1 MAFLQPGHGTSGCP
15 WPFCF
20 GKGGEQTVQKT
31 TTEPSA
37 QWNPPTSF
45 NRKGRVVKTRN
56 PTPTRADGIQ
66 SLLTFKRSDVKMRR
80 ELWNQ
85 GLMYLIVS
93 LLVFLAL
100 PLISYL
106 A

>member
-1 MAFLQPGHGTSGCP
+1 
-15 WPFCF
+15 
-20 GKGGEQTVQKT
+20 
-31 TTEPSA
+31 
-37 QWNPPTSF
+37 
-45 NRKGRVVKTRN
+45 
-56 PTPTRADGIQ
+56 
-66 SLLTFKRSDVKMRR
+66 MRR